1 MAHKWKKHLPSDVN
15 SFRRARGSKP
25 PAKAILIL
33 TEGEVTEPV
42 YFQAL
47 KAKLALP
54 TVEIEVQPKG
64 KGDPA
69 RLAEAALEE
78 RLKRRKSARQGR
90 LSYAQAAD
98 FDEMWVVFDSDVP
111 LEHGR
116 FHSGVEFAESKGVK
130 CAHTTPCFEYWLL
143 LHLIYTTAPMEKF
156 EDVKPRL
163 SKAMAIKY
171 DKCSKDSAKHLPPL
185 VDKLNTAIE
194 LAERVRKSHESAG
207 TAFPANPSTEVDQLV
222 LAIQAAASPANK

>member
-1 MAHKWKKHLPSDVN
+1 MANKWKKHLASDLN
-15 SFRRARGSKP
+15 SFRRAPGSKP

-47 KAKLALP
+47 KAKLALA
-54 TVEIEVQPKG
+54 TVEIEVQPQG

-78 RLKRRKSARQGR
+78 RLKRRKSARDGR

-98 FDEMWVVFDSDVP
+98 FDELWIVFDSDVP

-116 FHSGVEFAESKGVK
+116 FNSGLEFATSKGVK

-143 LHLIYTTAPMEKF
+143 LHLEYTTAPMATFDE
-156 EDVKPRL
+156 VKPRL
-163 SKAMAIKY
+163 SKAMEIKY
-171 DKCSKDSAKHLPPL
+171 DKSSKDSAKHIPPL
-185 VDKLNTAIE
+185 VEKLKTAMDS
-194 LAERVRKSHESAG
+194 AGRVRKSHKSAG
-207 TAFPANPSTEVDQLV
+207 TAFPANPSTEVDL
-222 LAIQAAASPANK
+222 LISAIQSAASPANQ